1 VLVTDLRH
9 FEGIELD
16 PGVPAPALRLATHLR
31 RIVRAATVFAGR
43 GIQPTALPCRRR
55 PGRVPCP
62 GRLRVERQD
71 LPSRILWECPA
82 CDEAGVIDGW
92 QGSLDDLSVLS
103 ESDEGGGLVQVVI
116 PEKAYQLLLDE
127 IALGQGCER
136 LLYRAR
142 PRPEGVELSG
152 NEDDFEQLIGVVA
165 FQANHSATRA
175 RQRRWRAICNCLRPP
190 ARSWLE
196 NSTDVVIDELA
207 SFGLVSLRV
216 HVTELIRDRLATVM
230 KALDIT
236 EQSARRYL
244 EEEDL
249 RELAREAAVKL
260 ADEQP
265 GANLYEQPRTIPASL
280 QTIGRN
286 IAALAEAAQVRV
298 LNADTVGAH
307 GALQLMSL
315 LGQFLREIPAE
326 PSGPVLLP
334 QAMLTRSAR
343 LLEATAQMVREGFV
357 VSPDIPVDD
366 VAALAEAF
374 ARDAGMLRALVGGS
388 AAGPSPAS

>member
-1 VLVTDLRH
+1 MVRPVLVTDLRH

-16 PGVPAPALRLATHLR
+16 PGAPAPALRLATHLR

-62 GRLRVERQD
+62 GRLRMERQD

-103 ESDEGGGLVQVVI
+103 ESDKGGGLVQVVI

-249 RELAREAAVKL
+249 RELARPSRQSDGTSPRSPKL
-260 ADEQP
+260 
-265 GANLYEQPRTIPASL
+265 PRSGCSTP
-280 QTIGRN
+280 TP
-286 IAALAEAAQVRV
+286 LAPME
-298 LNADTVGAH
+298 H
-307 GALQLMSL
+307 CSSC
-315 LGQFLREIPAE
+315 
-326 PSGPVLLP
+326 PSSGSSCARSP
-334 QAMLTRSAR
+334 QNHPDLSC
-343 LLEATAQMVREGFV
+343 
-357 VSPDIPVDD
+357 SPKPC
-366 VAALAEAF
+366 
-374 ARDAGMLRALVGGS
+374 
-388 AAGPSPAS
+388 